1 MQPSSSPYHS
11 FVQSFLLRHP
21 DLTSTSDLQ
30 RAIKEETDVQLE
42 VLRARMRERED
53 GRLRNVEVE
62 RKIEALVKDREV
74 ERKVEERWNRG
85 GRASG

>member
-1 MQPSSSPYHS
+1 M
-11 FVQSFLLRHP
+11 RHP